1 MTASFSLA
9 ALARNWLTENPS
21 FAASSSLLFFT
32 DSGNCTVRVLMFSF
46 LSALGN
52 HGAKGRSRQA
62 APSRENP
69 SRYASQYSGK
79 PRQKPAPTPCR
90 HQGRQEM
97 AATRNEFPANAL
109 GWQDSAESAER
120 PRHCRRAAG
129 FPPASALAATR
140 YRDPQTGR
148 VEIPGWEW
156 T

>member
-21 FAASSSLLFFT
+21 FAASSSMLFFT

-69 SRYASQYSGK
+69 SRYALQYSGN

-90 HQGRQEM
+90 HQGRQGM
-97 AATRNEFPANAL
+97 AATRNEVPANA
-109 GWQDSAESAER
+109 
-120 PRHCRRAAG
+120 PRCSRRGNNA
-129 FPPASALAATR
+129 
-140 YRDPQTGR
+140 
-148 VEIPGWEW
+148 PGWYSRPELNRDRRFRKPLLYPFELREQPCHRG
-156 T
+156 